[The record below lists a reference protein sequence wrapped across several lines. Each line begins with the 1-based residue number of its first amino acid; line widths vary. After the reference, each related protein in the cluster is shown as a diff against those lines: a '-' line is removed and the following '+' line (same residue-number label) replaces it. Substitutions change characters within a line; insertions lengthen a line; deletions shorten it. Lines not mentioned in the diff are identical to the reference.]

1 MGKFPGAVMVA
12 DITGFTA
19 LTEKLSTGTDST
31 VGVELL
37 TRCMNSYFTNV
48 IDLVA
53 LYGGDVIKFAGD
65 AIIVAFRAPK
75 TAGEEMDGERQR
87 FRV

>member
-1 MGKFPGAVMVA
+1 
-12 DITGFTA
+12 
-19 LTEKLSTGTDST
+19 
-31 VGVELL
+31 
-37 TRCMNSYFTNV
+37 MNSYFTKV

-65 AIIVAFRAPK
+65 AIIVAFRAHK
-75 TAGEEMDGERQR
+75 TVGEETDGARQR